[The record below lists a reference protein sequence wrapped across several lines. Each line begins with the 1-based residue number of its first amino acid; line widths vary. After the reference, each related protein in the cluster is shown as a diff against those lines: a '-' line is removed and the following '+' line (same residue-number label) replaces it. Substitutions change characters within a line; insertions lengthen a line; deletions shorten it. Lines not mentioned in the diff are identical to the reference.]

1 MGPQKSRS
9 TGSGNSP
16 GERSSHP
23 AIELR
28 HLRYFLAVSEEL
40 HFGQAAQRLHI
51 AQPPL
56 SQAIRKLEHE
66 LGVSLLRRTSRVV
79 AQTEAGRVF
88 AEEARNVLAAFDRAL
103 AEARKAGGVGTKLR
117 IGCAENLAIERL
129 LRFLTALHET
139 EAALEAHVT
148 HLAASEQVERLRR
161 GDLDL
166 GIFFYAE
173 EYDDLEMSRLFAGE
187 HLAVYLPRDHRLAAR
202 DVLGPSDLADET
214 LVTFPREA
222 NPALHDYL
230 LASFGAAGYR
240 FSSVEEAGGV
250 NTRDLLVAVAERSG
264 VTFWPS
270 VGEGGETSTIVTAR
284 ELDPPLTMPDTV
296 VAWATV
302 PERLPG
308 ALIANIRDLA
318 NALRRESESAEGPD
332 REAGDLGAR
341 DSGIGDRSE
350 RGG

>member
-1 MGPQKSRS
+1 MGPQKSDS
-9 TGSGNSP
+9 TGASPGP
-16 GERSSHP
+16 GERSAHP

-40 HFGQAAQRLHI
+40 HFGRAAQRLHI

-79 AQTEAGRVF
+79 TQTEAGRVF

-117 IGCAENLAIERL
+117 IGCAVNLAIERL

-139 EAALEAHVT
+139 EPALEAHVT

-161 GDLDL
+161 GELDL

-173 EYDDLEMSRLFAGE
+173 EYDDLELSPLFAGE

-202 DVLGPSDLADET
+202 EVLGPSDLADET

-222 NPALHDYL
+222 NPALHDHL
-230 LASFGAAGYR
+230 LTSWGAAGYR
-240 FSSVEEAGGV
+240 FSSVEEAGGL
-250 NTRDLLVAVAERSG
+250 NARDLMVAVAERSG
-264 VTFWPS
+264 VAFWPS
-270 VGEGGETSTIVTAR
+270 LDEGGETSTIVMSR
-284 ELDPPLTMPDTV
+284 VLDPPLTMPDTV

-308 ALIANIRDLA
+308 ALIAKIRDLA
-318 NALRRESESAEGPD
+318 NMLRRESDSDEDPD
-332 REAGDLGAR
+332 QDSRRLGAGDTSIGER
-341 DSGIGDRSE
+341 DE